1 MGGMDIM
8 VSIALYQI
16 FGKPFI
22 LYLGVLVIISFI
34 VTSIVGLSF
43 YRGLLKFKWHPI
55 MVVVSFF
62 LAIIMTIIGPSV
74 GKPFIGILGLF
85 TLFSFVI
92 TAMIGLSIHH
102 RWLNIRFIWHPIM
115 VIVSFI
121 LAIIHGL
128 LSILAFS

>member
-1 MGGMDIM
+1 M

-22 LYLGVLVIISFI
+22 LYLGVITIFSFLVTAIFGI
-34 VTSIVGLSF
+34 SF
-43 YRGLLKFKWHPI
+43 YRGLLRFKWHPI

-74 GKPFIGILGLF
+74 GKPSIGILGLI
-85 TLFSFVI
+85 TLFSFFI
-92 TAMIGLSIHH
+92 TAMIGLSIHQ
-102 RWLNIRFIWHPIM
+102 RWFNIRFIWHPIM
-115 VIVSFI
+115 VIISFI

-128 LSILAFS
+128 FGILAFS

>member
-1 MGGMDIM
+1 M

-22 LYLGVLVIISFI
+22 VYLGVVTIISFL
-34 VTSIVGLSF
+34 VTAIFGLSF
-43 YRGLLKFKWHPI
+43 YRGLLRFKWHPI

-74 GKPFIGILGLF
+74 GKPSIGILGLF
-85 TLFSFVI
+85 TLFSFFI
-92 TAMIGLSIHH
+92 TAMIGLSIHQ

-115 VIVSFI
+115 VIISFI

-128 LSILAFS
+128 LGILAFN

>member
-1 MGGMDIM
+1 M

-22 LYLGVLVIISFI
+22 LYLGVIIIISFI
-34 VTSIVGLSF
+34 ITAMSGFGF

-74 GKPFIGILGLF
+74 GKPFIGILGLL
-85 TLFSFVI
+85 TLFSFFI
-92 TAMIGLSIHH
+92 TAMIGLSIHQQ
-102 RWLNIRFIWHPIM
+102 WLNIRFIWHPIL
-115 VIVSFI
+115 VIISFI
-121 LAIIHGL
+121 LAIVHGL
-128 LSILAFS
+128 LGILTFS

>member
-1 MGGMDIM
+1 MEEYM

-22 LYLGVLVIISFI
+22 LYLGVITIISFLI
-34 VTSIVGLSF
+34 TTIFGLSY
-43 YRGLLKFKWHPI
+43 YRGLLRFKWHPR

-62 LAIIMTIIGPSV
+62 LAIIMTIIGPSAD
-74 GKPFIGILGLF
+74 KPSIGILGVV
-85 TLFSFVI
+85 TLFSFFI
-92 TAMIGLSIHH
+92 TAMIGLSIHQ

-115 VIVSFI
+115 VIISFI

-128 LSILAFS
+128 LGILAFS